1 MKKYALTKNAYQKEN
16 KRKLKPDEEA
26 IYREACINYYA
37 FKNSAGFSIKLI
49 LIF

>member
-1 MKKYALTKNAYQKEN
+1 MKKYALTKNAYQKEKT

-37 FKNSAGFSIKLI
+37 FKKIQLAFL
-49 LIF
+49 